1 MRKLLATTCAF
12 VASCMML
19 SGCALLDAFQSSQ
32 EPKLAAPTSLKM
44 NTKGELT
51 WDEVE
56 SATSYE
62 IVIGDQVTTVE
73 KTKQDLFALIT
84 SAGDYTV
91 SVSAVGGEAATYEFK
106 AVQLEA
112 PSTPVIVEDSE
123 THAVKFVWEGGENTR
138 AYMQEVN
145 GSGKWIS
152 NSENSYEITATGTY
166 TITVKAKGY
175 AANDVLYLE
184 SAPSQTSE
192 TYEHKQGPVLQLTGM
207 AVIDWTVDDGVE
219 FDSYN
224 LWINGVKVKENVQK
238 TDDGYALTGG
248 EDPAITKTGEYNVQL
263 EAVSGAYSYWS
274 NMLVEVGTYNI
285 NQGEIYSFDNRIAR
299 FPVAKDGV
307 SVSNEQY
314 HGESG
319 HSLRYEANRAEQ
331 INLVKY
337 AEGTANNIDFTTI
350 RTISYWVYIEPI
362 DGVEGNFPASD
373 LPAPKW
379 EKAWTNPDGNATYKQ
394 QPFRA
399 TQDVPYGEWT
409 KVTIENIQNA
419 YENVL
424 ILQYAKT
431 LAQDYVIYIDD
442 ITYEALWDDVTK
454 ADAEYE
460 VKYLA
465 YANTMGSWQSFDS
478 TEIDLGVANANT
490 TVTITMDVCGNAPN
504 LADGKFGL
512 FYDVAKDAGPIDCN
526 FIWIDT
532 AAISTLDAW
541 TSIKVQVKTDAQ
553 GKTYLAG
560 AYNQGAGKDGVYP
573 FSIFIKNVEVATL
586 DISEVDGTAMPAGTP
601 KTGQTSGYYQSVVG
615 LPADYEVGTLVE
627 VTMSIFVT
635 GDYDEYTYI
644 SWVDTVWSTSGG
656 EINANYDVLTATQ
669 ITENAGK
676 WVRVT
681 FNATVRSFDVLRLN
695 SAYPTMDVSAAE
707 KGIYL
712 LAANFKGEAS
722 FNYKDV
728 TISVASSD
736 VGKAMPA
743 GTQKTA
749 NANGYYQSFVGLPTA
764 YEVGTVVKVSME
776 VYVTGTYDEYSS
788 GIKWVNTLYSTE
800 GGEVNEAPTIVSLET
815 MDANKGKW
823 ITVEFEATVRNF
835 AVLRTGVEYATQD
848 TSAYGNA
855 IYLFA
860 RGFKSEASF
869 NYRNVAII
877 NENDDNPG
885 TAMPTGMKMKT
896 GGPYYQSFEV
906 LETDLEVGTSVTVS
920 MEIYVT
926 GTHDEWGGTIN
937 WVDSVWTL
945 SGGEVNANNEILDAR
960 DLTEDQNGQW
970 ILVTFEATVRKFD
983 VLRANDQQFDIMDVA
998 TENNGIYL
1006 YAMNF
1011 TSAETFNYRNVVIT
1025 AN

>member
-1 MRKLLATTCAF
+1 MRKLLATTLAF
-12 VASCMML
+12 VASCVML
-19 SGCALLDAFQSSQ
+19 SGCALLDAFQSSE

-56 SATSYE
+56 EATSYE

-73 KTKQDLFALIT
+73 KTKQDLFELIT

-112 PSTPVIVEDSE
+112 PSTPVIAEDPE
-123 THAVKFVWEGGENTR
+123 THAVKFVWEGAENTR
-138 AYMQEVN
+138 AYLQEVN

-152 NSENSYEITATGTY
+152 NSENSYEITSTGTY
-166 TITVKAKGY
+166 TIIVKAKGY
-175 AANDVLYLE
+175 AANNVLYLE
-184 SAPSQTSE
+184 SAASAASE

-248 EDPAITKTGEYNVQL
+248 EDAAITKTGEYNVQL
-263 EAVSGAYSYWS
+263 EAISGAYSYWS

-307 SVSNEQY
+307 SVSNAQY

-331 INLVKY
+331 INLVRY
-337 AEGTANNIDFTTI
+337 ADGTANDIDFTTI

-419 YENVL
+419 YSNVL

-442 ITYEALWDDVTK
+442 ITYEAIWDDVTK
-454 ADAEYE
+454 ADADYE
-460 VKYLA
+460 VQFSA
-465 YANTMGSWQSFDS
+465 SANKMGSWQAFDS

-512 FYDVAKDAGPIDCN
+512 FYDVTKDAGPTDCD

-532 AAISTLDAW
+532 AAISTLDTW
-541 TSIKVQVKTDAQ
+541 TSIKVKVKTDAQ

-586 DISEVDGTAMPAGTP
+586 DISEVDGTAMPAGAP
-601 KTGQTSGYYQSVVG
+601 KTGTTGGYHQSVVG

-635 GDYDEYTYI
+635 GEYDEYTYI

-669 ITENAGK
+669 IAENAGK

-695 SAYPTMDVSAAE
+695 PAYSTMDVSATE
-707 KGIYL
+707 KGVYL
-712 LAANFKGEAS
+712 VAANFKGELS

-728 TISVASSD
+728 VISVASSD

-749 NANGYYQSFVGLPTA
+749 NPNGYYQAFVGLPTA

-776 VYVTGTYDEYSS
+776 IYVTGSYDQYSS
-788 GIKWVNTLYSTE
+788 GIKWVNTVYSTD
-800 GGEVNEAPTIVSLET
+800 GGEVNEAPTIVSLEM
-815 MDANKGKW
+815 MDANKGQW
-823 ITVEFEATVRNF
+823 ITVEFEATVRNY
-835 AVLRTGVEYATQD
+835 AVLRLGVEYATQD
-848 TSAYGNA
+848 MSAYGNA

-860 RGFKSEASF
+860 KGFKSEASF

-896 GGPYYQSFEV
+896 GGPYYQSFGV
-906 LETDLEVGTSVTVS
+906 IETEYEVGTKVTVT
-920 MEIYVT
+920 MEIKVT
-926 GTHDEWGGTIN
+926 GSHDEWGGTIN
-937 WVDSVWTL
+937 WVDSVWTT
-945 SGGEVNANNEILDAR
+945 SGGEVNANNKILDAR

-983 VLRANDQQFDIMDVA
+983 VLRANNQQFDIMDVA
-998 TENNGIYL
+998 TESNGIYL

-1011 TSAETFNYRNVVIT
+1011 TSAETFNYRNVVVT
-1025 AN
+1025 VD